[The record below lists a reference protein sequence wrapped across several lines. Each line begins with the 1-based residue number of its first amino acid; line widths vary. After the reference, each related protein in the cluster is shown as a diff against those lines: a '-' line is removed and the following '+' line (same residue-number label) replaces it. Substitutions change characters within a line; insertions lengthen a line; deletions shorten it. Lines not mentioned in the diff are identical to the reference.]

1 MKGRFCLTNLISSYD
16 KVTHLM
22 HKGKAVD
29 VVYPDFSLCTVSHSI
44 FVKKL
49 AAHGLDKHNILS
61 KKTVQMAGPR
71 DWRQM
76 G

>member
-29 VVYPDFSLCTVSHSI
+29 VVYPDFRKVFAQFLTA
-44 FVKKL
+44 FL
-49 AAHGLDKHNILS
+49 
-61 KKTVQMAGPR
+61 
-71 DWRQM
+71 
-76 G
+76 